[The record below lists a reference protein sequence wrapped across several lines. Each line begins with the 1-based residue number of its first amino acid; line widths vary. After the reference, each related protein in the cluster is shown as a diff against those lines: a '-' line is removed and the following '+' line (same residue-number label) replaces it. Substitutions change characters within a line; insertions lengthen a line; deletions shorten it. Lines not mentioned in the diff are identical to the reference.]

1 VIIAGGLTP
10 ANVGQVVEEIQPWG
24 VDVSTGV
31 ETDGRKD
38 PAKIRDFIQMVMR
51 IDGEVSQPLET

>member
-1 VIIAGGLTP
+1 MIGQVLILAGGLNP
-10 ANVGQVVEEIQPWG
+10 ENVGNAIQRITPWC

-38 PAKIRDFIQMVMR
+38 PDKILKFSE
-51 IDGEVSQPLET
+51 EVQSL